1 MKRQISLDHAVRVAG
16 GAADLRRRAEQCARL
31 ADGAVPPDVADE
43 LRLIAEEYEAHA
55 ARLEAGVQRN
65 GRRAAAVRV

>member
-1 MKRQISLDHAVRVAG
+1 MQRHSPMNLATRLAG

-43 LRLIAEEYEAHA
+43 LRLIAEEYEARA
-55 ARLEAGVQRN
+55 ARLEAGGQRD
-65 GRRAAAVRV
+65 GRRGVAVRV

>member
-1 MKRQISLDHAVRVAG
+1 MKRQSSIDHAVRIAG

-43 LRLIAEEYEAHA
+43 LRLIAEEYEARA
-55 ARLEAGVQRN
+55 ARLDAAATE
-65 GRRAAAVRV
+65 GRRGAELRF